1 MASRSYRFWSALE
14 IIEAIRHIELAK
26 STAAASVSYQGGG
39 SVQYTSRE
47 NFDIILKELN
57 DAYDRIALGDE
68 SSEKPAL
75 QRVRIIARRG
85 W

>member
-1 MASRSYRFWSALE
+1 MTSRSYRFWSALE

-39 SVQYTSRE
+39 AVQYTSRE
-47 NFDIILKELN
+47 NFEIILKELN
-57 DAYDRIALGDE
+57 DAYDRIALGVTE
-68 SSEKPAL
+68 EKPAV
-75 QRVRIIARRG
+75 RRIRIISKRG